1 MDAIPDRT
9 MLALFALSCSA
20 RGRYSPDGR
29 QYSTVEVSETER
41 VEWEILPAE
50 IDELERRGWVELLPP
65 RPGAPEDQ
73 AEMTLTDKGGY
84 WLQRWLK
91 TNRRRLRGLLEQF
104 QPGRRPD
111 LSIEVHPVRA
121 NAC

>member
-9 MLALFALSCSA
+9 MLTLFALSCSA

-29 QYSTVEVSETER
+29 QYSTVEVSDTER

-50 IDELERRGWVELLPP
+50 IDELERRGWVVLLPP

-73 AEMTLTDKGGY
+73 AEAMLTEKAEY
-84 WLQRWLK
+84 WLKRWVK
-91 TNRRRLRGLLEQF
+91 VNRQRLRGLLEQF
-104 QPGRRPD
+104 RPGRRPD